1 MTAADAVIGCGL
13 NPGTAS
19 ELALALRA
27 RRPTVLVRAGD
38 AAVAFFAALGGGPL
52 HNAASPEEAVAWVA
66 ERASG

>member
-19 ELALALRA
+19 ELALAL
-27 RRPTVLVRAGD
+27 RPTVLVRAGD